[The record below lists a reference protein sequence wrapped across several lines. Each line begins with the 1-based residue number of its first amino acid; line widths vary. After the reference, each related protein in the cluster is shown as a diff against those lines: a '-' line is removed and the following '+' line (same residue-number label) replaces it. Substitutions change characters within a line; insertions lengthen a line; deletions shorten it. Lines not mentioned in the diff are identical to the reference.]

1 MANRPA
7 GSALRIMSEF
17 LPGLLA
23 ALSFQAGYNT
33 SLVLAG
39 SALLGAGAGAV
50 GVFVLLR
57 KRSLVSDAI
66 SHATLP
72 GIAIAFLAGSF
83 LFGDGRALWLLLFG
97 AAASAAVGIYLVEWI
112 TRRTRLGEDT
122 AIGTVL
128 STFFA
133 LGIVLLT
140 LIQSMNVGGQAGLS
154 GFILGSTAGLVRFD
168 AMTIAAAAMLVGI
181 VLVIKMK
188 DFTLLCFDPVFAEAR
203 GMNVVALDRLLL
215 ALLLA
220 IVVIG
225 LKTVGLV
232 LVIALTIIPPV
243 AARFWTERV
252 GPMTLISASI
262 GGAGSYIGAAVS
274 SVATD
279 LPTGG
284 LIVLTLFA
292 AFLLS
297 LLVAPRR
304 GVLAHA
310 FHHSI
315 FQKTI
320 HLRQGLLALAR
331 GEPVFDPLTRRML
344 IRKGY
349 LRADGA
355 VTAQGAEAAQ
365 KMARDQALWNAYR
378 RVYPTEAMV
387 LDDWS
392 LRPIDEVL
400 PPDLVAALQGELVP
414 VAICGEGI

>member
-1 MANRPA
+1 MT
-7 GSALRIMSEF
+7 EF
-17 LPGLLA
+17 LSLLWT

-33 SLVLAG
+33 SLVLFGAG
-39 SALLGAGAGAV
+39 LLGAGAGAV

-72 GIAIAFLAGSF
+72 GIVLAFMLGAW
-83 LFGDGRALWLLLFG
+83 LLGDGRALWLLLLG
-97 AAASAAVGIYLVEWI
+97 AAISAGVGVLAVEWM
-112 TRRTRLGEDT
+112 TRYTRLSEDA

-140 LIQSMNVGGQAGLS
+140 LIQSMNIGGQAGLS
-154 GFILGSTAGLVRFD
+154 DFILGSTAGLVRSD
-168 AMTIAAAAMLVGI
+168 AIMIALASVSVGLVLI
-181 VLVIKMK
+181 VKLK
-188 DFTLLCFDPVFAEAR
+188 DFTLLCFDPSFAKAW
-203 GMNVVALDRLLL
+203 GMNVVGLDRLLL
-215 ALLLA
+215 LLLLA

-243 AARFWTERV
+243 AARFWTDRV
-252 GPMTLISASI
+252 GPMVLIAAGI
-262 GGAGSYIGAAVS
+262 GGIGSYVGAAFS
-274 SVATD
+274 SIAAD

-292 AFLLS
+292 VFFLS
-297 LLVAPRR
+297 LLAAPHR
-304 GVLAHA
+304 GVLAYALRHML
-310 FHHSI
+310 
-315 FQKTI
+315 FQKVI
-320 HLRQGLLALAR
+320 HQRQGLLAVAR
-331 GEPVFDPLTRRML
+331 GEPIFDPLTRRML
-344 IRKGY
+344 IRAGHI
-349 LRADGA
+349 RADGA
-355 VTAQGAEAAQ
+355 ATPKGIAEAQ

-378 RVYPTEAMV
+378 RAYPTEAMA

-400 PPDLVAALQGELVP
+400 PADLIVSLQSELTPIAVRG
-414 VAICGEGI
+414 VQS

>member
-1 MANRPA
+1 MVDFLT
-7 GSALRIMSEF
+7 ALWT
-17 LPGLLA
+17 
-23 ALSFQAGYNT
+23 ALIFQVGYNT

-39 SALLGAGAGAV
+39 AGLLGAGAGAV

-72 GIAIAFLAGSF
+72 GIALAFMLGSW
-83 LFGDGRALWLLLFG
+83 LLGDGRSLWLLLLG
-97 AAASAAVGIYLVEWI
+97 AAMSAGVGVLAVEWM
-112 TRRTRLGEDT
+112 TRYTRLTEDA

-140 LIQSMNVGGQAGLS
+140 IIQSMNTGGQAGLS
-154 GFILGSTAGLVRFD
+154 DFILGSTAGLVRTD
-168 AMTIAAAAMLVGI
+168 AMMIAGASLLVG
-181 VLVIKMK
+181 LALMAKLK
-188 DFTLLCFDPVFAEAR
+188 DFTLLCFDPSFAEAR
-203 GMNVVALDRLLL
+203 GMNVAGLDRLLL
-215 ALLLA
+215 LLLLA

-252 GPMTLISASI
+252 GPMVLISAAI
-262 GGAGSYIGAAVS
+262 GGLGSYGGAALS
-274 SVATD
+274 SLAAD

-284 LIVLTLFA
+284 LIVLTLFVV
-292 AFLLS
+292 FLLS
-297 LLVAPRR
+297 LLFAPHR

-310 FHHSI
+310 LRHLL
-315 FQKTI
+315 FQKVI
-320 HLRQGLLALAR
+320 HQRQGLLAVAR
-331 GEPVFDPLTRRML
+331 GEPIFDPLTRRML
-344 IRKGY
+344 MRAGH
-349 LRADGA
+349 LRADGEP
-355 VTAQGAEAAQ
+355 TSQGVEAAQ

-378 RVYPTEAMV
+378 RAYPAEAMT

-392 LRPIDEVL
+392 LRPIEEVL
-400 PPDLVAALQGELVP
+400 PADLVASLKSELAPIAVSG
-414 VAICGEGI
+414 ARS

>member
-1 MANRPA
+1 MTNFLIQLWT
-7 GSALRIMSEF
+7 ALT
-17 LPGLLA
+17 
-23 ALSFQAGYNT
+23 FQAGYNT
-33 SLVLAG
+33 SVVLLGAG
-39 SALLGAGAGAV
+39 FLGAGAGAV

-72 GIAIAFLAGSF
+72 GIALAFMVGSW
-83 LFGDGRALWLLLFG
+83 LFGDGRSLWLLLLG
-97 AAASAAVGIYLVEWI
+97 AAMSAGAGVLAVEWMI
-112 TRRTRLGEDT
+112 RYTRLTEDA

-140 LIQSMNVGGQAGLS
+140 LIQSMNTGGQAGLS
-154 GFILGSTAGLVRFD
+154 DFILGSTAGLVRTD
-168 AMTIAAAAMLVGI
+168 AMMIAAASLLVGLALM
-181 VLVIKMK
+181 VKLK
-188 DFTLLCFDPVFAEAR
+188 DFTLLCFDPSFAEAR
-203 GMNVVALDRLLL
+203 GMNVAGLDRLLL
-215 ALLLA
+215 VLLLA

-243 AARFWTERV
+243 AARFWTDRV
-252 GPMTLISASI
+252 GPMVLISASI
-262 GGAGSYIGAAVS
+262 GCIGSYVGAAFS
-274 SVATD
+274 SIAAN

-292 AFLLS
+292 VFLFS
-297 LLVAPRR
+297 LLFAPHR
-304 GVLAHA
+304 GVLAYALRHLL
-310 FHHSI
+310 
-315 FQKTI
+315 FQKVI
-320 HLRQGLLALAR
+320 HQRQGLLAVAR
-331 GEPVFDPLTRRML
+331 GEPIFDPLTRRML
-344 IRKGY
+344 MRAGH

-355 VTAQGAEAAQ
+355 PTPQGVEAAQ

-378 RVYPTEAMV
+378 RAYPTDAMV

-400 PPDLVAALQGELVP
+400 PADLIASLQSELAPIAVSG
-414 VAICGEGI
+414 ARS

>member
-1 MANRPA
+1 MIDYL
-7 GSALRIMSEF
+7 SA
-17 LPGLLA
+17 LLA

-33 SLVLAG
+33 SLVLSGAG
-39 SALLGAGAGAV
+39 LLGAGAGAV

-72 GIAIAFLAGSF
+72 GIALAFIVGSWF
-83 LFGDGRALWLLLFG
+83 LGDGRALWLLLLG
-97 AAASAAVGIYLVEWI
+97 AALSAGVGVLAVEWM
-112 TRRTRLGEDT
+112 TRYTRLTEDT

-140 LIQSMNVGGQAGLS
+140 LIQSMSTGGQAGLS
-154 GFILGSTAGLVRFD
+154 DFILGSTAGLVRTD
-168 AMTIAAAAMLVGI
+168 AMMIAVAALLVGL
-181 VLVIKMK
+181 VLVLKLK
-188 DFTLLCFDPVFAEAR
+188 DFTLLCFDPSFAEAR
-203 GMNVVALDRLLL
+203 GMNVAGLDRLLL

-243 AARFWTERV
+243 AARFWTDRV
-252 GPMTLISASI
+252 GPMVLISAGI
-262 GGAGSYIGAAVS
+262 GGIGSYGGAAFS
-274 SVATD
+274 SIAAD

-292 AFLLS
+292 VFLLS
-297 LLVAPRR
+297 LLVAPHR
-304 GVLAHA
+304 GVLAYVFRHWR
-310 FHHSI
+310 
-315 FQKTI
+315 FQNVI
-320 HLRQGLLALAR
+320 HQRQGLLAVAR
-331 GEPVFDPLTRRML
+331 GEPIFDPLTRRML
-344 IRKGY
+344 LRAGY

-355 VTAQGAEAAQ
+355 ATPQGIEAAQ
-365 KMARDQALWNAYR
+365 LMARDQALWNAYR
-378 RVYPTEAMV
+378 RAYPTETMA

-400 PPDLVAALQGELVP
+400 PADLIASLQGELTP
-414 VAICGEGI
+414 IAVAEVRS